1 MSGSVIKNVFARQI
15 MGRNYPAISATVVT
29 ENGTVASAVCTAGI
43 SIGTHEVAFAY
54 DGGSR
59 WHGLGVMNAVNQVT
73 ELIAPAIIGLD
84 AADQFLIDQT
94 MLSIGGGDPARGIG
108 GNAAAAVSGAVLKA
122 GAAALGIPL
131 YQHIGGIDAVVLPAA
146 SYGVVGGSNR
156 YDRLKEAG
164 AKPTYSFIAHTF
176 DSFSEASYALWEA
189 ANAWQE
195 FMLTT
200 YGLSALRSSEA
211 ATTTGFVYV
220 PPGIVQ
226 KEVELW
232 QMMGEIIA
240 KSGYEGR
247 IGLQVD
253 LAADCFY
260 NKQTGLYE
268 NLFGPGAMTRDEVI
282 ATVREMA
289 DKYCF
294 VSVEDPLHEDDFE
307 GHAMITRAVDIQIVG
322 DDLFTTNVS
331 RVTEGIKAGACNCVL
346 LKVNQIGTITQALE
360 MIQLAYE
367 NGYGVMPCSSRGE
380 GVDIVDYSVGINAG
394 TIRESGI
401 GSGGSRFLEI
411 EKELGSRALYAG
423 ARGLKGSR
431 FQSITTQAEAQQCPD
446 ANKGRQSWA

>member
-1 MSGSVIKNVFARQI
+1 MSGSIIKNVFARQI

-29 ENGTVASAVCTAGI
+29 ENGATASAACTAGV
-43 SIGTHEVAFAY
+43 SIGTHEVVFTY

-59 WHGLGVMNAVNQVT
+59 WHGLGVMNAVNQVN
-73 ELIAPAIIGLD
+73 ERIGPAIIGLD
-84 AADQFLIDQT
+84 AADQFLIDHT
-94 MLSIGGGDPARGIG
+94 MLSIGGGDSAKGVG
-108 GNAAAAVSGAVLKA
+108 GNAVAAVSGAVLKA

-131 YQHIGGIDAVVLPAA
+131 YRHMGGIDAVVLPAA

-164 AKPTYSFIAHTF
+164 AKPTYAFIAHAF
-176 DSFSEASYALWEA
+176 ESFSEASYALWEA
-189 ANAWQE
+189 VNAWQE
-195 FMLTT
+195 FMQGT
-200 YGLSALRSSEA
+200 YGLSPLRSTEA

-226 KEVELW
+226 KESELW
-232 QMMGEIIA
+232 QMMNEIIA

-260 NKQTGLYE
+260 NRQTGLYE
-268 NLFGPGAMTRDEVI
+268 NLFGSGAVSRDEVV
-282 ATVREMA
+282 AVVQEMA
-289 DKYCF
+289 DTYHF
-294 VSVEDPLHEDDFE
+294 VSVEDPLNEDDFE
-307 GHAMITRAVDIQIVG
+307 GHAIITKAVDIQIVG
-322 DDLFTTNVS
+322 DDLFTTDTR

-411 EKELGSRALYAG
+411 EKELGARACFAG
-423 ARGLKGSR
+423 TQGLKGKR
-431 FQSITTQAEAQQCPD
+431 FRKITPPIGD
-446 ANKGRQSWA
+446 AGSFVSNTPAVNK

>member
-1 MSGSVIKNVFARQI
+1 
-15 MGRNYPAISATVVT
+15 VVT
-29 ENGTVASAVCTAGI
+29 ENGAVGSAACTAGV
-43 SIGTHEVAFAY
+43 SIGTHEVAFTY

-73 ELIAPAIIGLD
+73 ERIAPAIIGLD
-84 AADQFLIDQT
+84 AADQFLVDHT
-94 MLSIGGGDPARGIG
+94 MLSFERDDPAKGIG
-108 GNAAAAVSGAVLKA
+108 GNAAAAVSAAVLKA

-131 YQHIGGIDAVVLPAA
+131 YRHIGGIDGVVLAAA
-146 SYGVVGGSNR
+146 SYGAVGGSNR

-164 AKPTYSFIAHTF
+164 AKPTYSFIAHAF

-195 FMLTT
+195 FMLGS

-226 KEVELW
+226 KEAELW
-232 QMMGEIIA
+232 QMMGETIA
-240 KSGYEGR
+240 KCGYEGR

-260 NKQTGLYE
+260 NKQAGLYE
-268 NLFGPGAMTRDEVI
+268 NLFGPGAITRDEVI

-307 GHAMITRAVDIQIVG
+307 GHALITRAVDIQIVG

-401 GSGGSRFLEI
+401 GDGGSRFLEI
-411 EKELGSRALYAG
+411 EKELGKNARFAG
-423 ARGLKGSR
+423 TRGLKGRR
-431 FQSITTQAEAQQCPD
+431 FQSVDIPAGASRSPG
-446 ANKGRQSWA
+446 ANKGRQL